1 MKSNIAESRVTR
13 FQTLMKENGIGASM
27 IRNIYSFTYFT
38 GTSWWQP
45 SVLVPAEEEP
55 IIFAFENEV
64 EELRERTWINNV
76 LGYRKVEELMR
87 AVTENTR
94 RLSGSGALGF
104 DIDIDASA
112 LLYEQFK
119 NMHPARRIV
128 DVHGLIMQLRMVKDP
143 TEIENIQRASRC
155 AESAMETAISSVHV
169 GATETAIAGE
179 AQRAARNKGAD
190 SVMVYV
196 NAGRPRVH
204 AHPRDIRVKPGDTVK
219 VDVMPSYN
227 GYYSDLAHTVFVSPA
242 TEEKKKAYNAVL
254 EAEEAYM
261 QSLKADMP
269 LDELEKIVQSVYSKH
284 GVQRYYIYGFAHG
297 VGLRFEE
304 DPITTIVVAERK
316 QKTLENMVLNVGHAP
331 LSGKEIGAVKIED
344 TVLVKKD
351 RGEKLTN
358 FKRDLKIL

>member
-1 MKSNIAESRVTR
+1 MEEK
-13 FQTLMKENGIGASM
+13 GIGASM
-27 IRNIYSFTYFT
+27 IRNPYSFTYFA

-45 SVLVPAEEEP
+45 SILIPAKAEP
-55 IIFAFENEV
+55 IIFAFEDEA
-64 EELRERTWINNV
+64 EELKEKTWIENV

-104 DIDIDASA
+104 DVDIDASA

-119 NMHPARRIV
+119 TMHPDKKIM

-143 TEIENIQRASRC
+143 TEIENIRKASRC
-155 AESAMETAISSVHV
+155 AESAVKAAMDSVHV
-169 GATETAIAGE
+169 GVTETAIAGE

-190 SVMVYV
+190 SVLVYV
-196 NAGRPRVH
+196 NAGSPRVH
-204 AHPRDIRVKPGDTVK
+204 AHPRNKPVGAGDTVK
-219 VDVMPSYN
+219 IDVMPSYN
-227 GYYSDLAHTVFVSPA
+227 GYYSDLAQTIFVSPV
-242 TEEKKKAYNAVL
+242 TEEKKKAYGAIVEAV
-254 EAEEAYM
+254 EEYIKV
-261 QSLKADMP
+261 LRADKP
-269 LDELEKIVQSVYSKH
+269 LDELEKIVQGIYSKH
-284 GVQRYYIYGFAHG
+284 GVQKYYIYGFAHG

-304 DPITTIVVAERK
+304 DPITTIVVSERK

-351 RGEKLTN
+351 GAEKLTN
-358 FKRDLKIL
+358 LNRDLMVV

>member
-1 MKSNIAESRVTR
+1 LRSNLGENRVRR
-13 FQTLMKENGIGASM
+13 FQSLMEQKGIGASM
-27 IRNIYSFTYFT
+27 IRNLYSFTYFA

-45 SVLVPAEEEP
+45 AVLIPAKDEP
-55 IIFAFENEV
+55 IIFAFEDEV
-64 EELRERTWINNV
+64 EELQEKTWINNV

-94 RLSGSGALGF
+94 KLSGSGALGF

-119 NMHPARRIV
+119 IMHPDKKIV

-143 TEIENIQRASRC
+143 TEIENIRRASRC
-155 AESAMETAISSVHV
+155 AESAVQAAVESVRV
-169 GATETAIAGE
+169 GVTETAVAGE

-190 SVMVYV
+190 SVLVYV
-196 NAGRPRVH
+196 NAGSPRVH
-204 AHPRDIRVKPGDTVK
+204 AHPRDKAVKAGDTVK
-219 VDVMPSYN
+219 VDIMPSYN
-227 GYYSDLAHTVFVSPA
+227 GYYSDLAHTVFVRPV
-242 TEEKKKAYNAVL
+242 TEEKKRAYGAVV
-254 EAEEAYM
+254 EAGEAYT
-261 QSLKADMP
+261 KALRSDMP
-269 LDELEKIVQSVYSKH
+269 LDELEKIVQNVYNKH
-284 GVQRYYIYGFAHG
+284 GVQKYYIYGFAHG

-344 TVLVKKD
+344 TVLVKKE
-351 RGEKLTN
+351 GAEKLTN
-358 FKRDLKIL
+358 FERDLQIV